1 MTPAPEWL
9 RASIHS
15 ALGFYEPGIRAG
27 PKGHS
32 WSLLQDAWF
41 SLEETIAG
49 EQDSRNLFVHV
60 WQLMLPA
67 CWALIWVLKRA
78 ISLRSIIKLVD
89 FLIWSSEAL
98 KVGV

>member
-49 EQDSRNLFVHV
+49 EQDSRDLFVHV